1 MSTTE
6 SSGRATEAGRP
17 AAARLALDQVGY
29 AVRALW
35 RTRLVLI
42 FTFAMPIVWL
52 VVIGI
57 LAGNETVDPVSGV
70 RVMQFVTPVAVAM
83 GTFFATFPTLATSL
97 SEARESGV
105 LKRLRG
111 TPLPAWAYLVG
122 QIGAALVFAV
132 ASLAVTL
139 AVAVLA
145 YDVEVPAETAPALV
159 VTLLVGIAS
168 FSALGLA
175 VATVSAT
182 AAMAQAIAVGASI
195 LLAFISGMFV
205 IGGDLPG
212 WLSRIASVF
221 PLKPYTDALKAQFD
235 PFEEGSGWDPGALAV
250 IAAWGL
256 AATLVAAWAFRRKPG
271 AASTRGAAATE
282 AAPAGRGRAGG
293 PGSASTIGR
302 PSATRLVFD
311 QARAAN
317 RATWR
322 DPGSLLFVLIP
333 VGLYALLL
341 TMQGNV
347 LLPGGMPFATFF
359 AAGMVT
365 WGAGT
370 AVFMNL
376 PEAVARARDRGVL
389 KRLRGTPLSA
399 SQYLVGVTIAG
410 LALTFL
416 IAGLV
421 VTTGYLFF
429 GLRIP
434 AVGLAVGALV
444 ILIGTLTLA
453 ACGFLLAALVPNARA
468 VGAVGLMFLFVLSFA
483 SDIFIVGGG
492 PDWLGTFGS
501 LFPLKHV
508 QNALADAW
516 DPSGPVLDRAN
527 YAVLLAWAAGAAAL
541 AVRFFRWEPRR
552 G

>member
-1 MSTTE
+1 MT
-6 SSGRATEAGRP
+6 GPAATAQAIQAGRP
-17 AAARLALDQVGY
+17 AAARLALDQIGY

-35 RTRLVLI
+35 RTRMVLI

-57 LAGNETVDPVSGV
+57 VAGNETVDAVSGV
-70 RVMQFVTPVAVAM
+70 RVMQFATPVAVAM

-97 SEARESGV
+97 SEAREGGV

-122 QIGAALVFAV
+122 QIGAALIFAL

-139 AVAVLA
+139 TVAVVA
-145 YDVEVPAETAPALV
+145 YGVEVRAETAPALL
-159 VTLLVGIAS
+159 VTVLVGLAS

-182 AAMAQAIAVGASI
+182 AAMAQAIAIGASI
-195 LLAFISGMFV
+195 VLAFISGMFV
-205 IGGDLPG
+205 IGGELPD
-212 WLSRIASVF
+212 WLSRVASVF

-235 PFEEGSGWDPGALAV
+235 PFEDGFGWDLGALAI
-250 IAAWGL
+250 IAGWGV
-256 AATLVAAWAFRRKPG
+256 AGTLVAAWAFRRQPGAVRTREPG
-271 AASTRGAAATE
+271 AARTVPT
-282 AAPAGRGRAGG
+282 GRGNAGDTS
-293 PGSASTIGR
+293 PPRTVRR
-302 PSATRLVFD
+302 PSASRLVFD

-322 DPGSLLFVLIP
+322 DPGSLLFVVIP
-333 VGLYALLL
+333 VGLYA
-341 TMQGNV
+341 

-359 AAGMVT
+359 AASMIT

-376 PEAVARARDRGVL
+376 PEAVARARDRGGL

-399 SQYLVGVTIAG
+399 SQYLVEVTAAG

-416 IAGLV
+416 IAVLV
-421 VTTGYLFF
+421 AATGYVFF

-434 AVGLAVGALV
+434 AAGLALGALV
-444 ILIGTLTLA
+444 ILIGTLALA

-483 SDIFIVGGG
+483 SDVFIGGGG

-501 LFPLKHV
+501 LFPLKHL

-516 DPSGPVLDRAN
+516 DPGGPVLDWVH

>member
-1 MSTTE
+1 MET
-6 SSGRATEAGRP
+6 GRLSAG
-17 AAARLALDQVGY
+17 RLALHQIGY
-29 AVRALW
+29 AVTALW
-35 RTRLVLI
+35 RTRMVLI
-42 FTFAMPIVWL
+42 FTFAMPVVWL

-57 LAGNETVDPVSGV
+57 VAGNETVDPVSGV

-111 TPLPAWAYLVG
+111 TPLPAWVYLVG
-122 QIGAALVFAV
+122 QIGAAVIFAA
-132 ASLAVTL
+132 ASFSLTIT
-139 AVAVLA
+139 VAVVA
-145 YDVEVPAETAPALV
+145 YGVEVQAETALALTL
-159 VTLLVGIAS
+159 TLLVGISA

-182 AAMAQAIAVGASI
+182 AATAQAIAIGASI
-195 LLAFISGMFV
+195 VLAFISGVFV
-205 IGGDLPG
+205 IGGDVPG
-212 WLSRIASVF
+212 WLSRIAAVF

-235 PFEEGSGWDPGALAV
+235 PFQAGSGWDPGALAV
-250 IAAWGL
+250 IAAWG
-256 AATLVAAWAFRRKPG
+256 AVGALVAAWAFRRQPG
-271 AASTRGAAATE
+271 ATTRMRE
-282 AAPAGRGRAGG
+282 PVVKDMPAGRSNAAVLGAAGRLR
-293 PGSASTIGR
+293 R
-302 PSATRLVFD
+302 PAAARLVFD

-322 DPGSLLFVLIP
+322 DPGSVLFVIIP

-347 LLPGGMPFATFF
+347 MLPGGIPFATFF
-359 AAGMVT
+359 AAGMIT

-399 SQYLVGVTIAG
+399 SQYLAGVTAAG

-416 IAGLV
+416 IAVLV
-421 VTTGYLFF
+421 SATGFVFF
-429 GLRIP
+429 DLRIP
-434 AVGLAVGALV
+434 AAGLAVGALV

-468 VGAVGLMFLFVLSFA
+468 VGAVGLMFLFVLSFV
-483 SDIFIVGGG
+483 SDVFIVGGG
-492 PDWLGTFGS
+492 PDWLSTFGA
-501 LFPLKHV
+501 LFPLKHL
-508 QNALADAW
+508 QNALVDAW
-516 DPSGPVLDRAN
+516 DPNGPVLYWVH
-527 YAVLLAWAAGAAAL
+527 YAVLLGWAAGTAAL

>member
-1 MSTTE
+1 MT
-6 SSGRATEAGRP
+6 RPAVPVQATGAGRP
-17 AAARLALDQVGY
+17 AAARLALAQVGY

-35 RTRLVLI
+35 RTRMVLI

-57 LAGNETVDPVSGV
+57 VAGNETVDPVSGV

-97 SEARESGV
+97 SEARDGGV

-111 TPLPAWAYLVG
+111 TPLPAWAYLAG
-122 QIGAALVFAV
+122 QIGAALIFAV

-145 YDVEVPAETAPALV
+145 YDVELRAETALALA

-182 AAMAQAIAVGASI
+182 AAMAQAIAIGASI
-195 LLAFISGMFV
+195 VLAFISGMFV
-205 IGGDLPG
+205 IGGELPD
-212 WLSRIASVF
+212 WLSRIADLF
-221 PLKPYTDALKAQFD
+221 PLKPYTDALKTQFD
-235 PFEEGSGWDPGALAV
+235 PFEEGSGWDPAALAIV
-250 IAAWGL
+250 AAWGV
-256 AATLVAAWAFRRKPG
+256 AGTLVAVWAFRRQPRAVRTHAPG
-271 AASTRGAAATE
+271 VAGPAARAKTGAPGPASTA
-282 AAPAGRGRAGG
+282 
-293 PGSASTIGR
+293 GR
-302 PSATRLVFD
+302 PSASRLVFD

-322 DPGSLLFVLIP
+322 DPGSLLFVVIP

-347 LLPGGMPFATFF
+347 VLPGGMPFATFF
-359 AAGMVT
+359 AASMIT

-376 PEAVARARDRGVL
+376 PEAVARARDRGGL

-399 SQYLVGVTIAG
+399 SQYLVGVTAAG

-416 IAGLV
+416 IAVLV
-421 VTTGYLFF
+421 LVTGYAFF

-434 AVGLAVGALV
+434 AAGLALGVPV
-444 ILIGTLTLA
+444 ILLGTLTLA

-483 SDIFIVGGG
+483 SDVFIGGGG
-492 PDWLGTFGS
+492 PDWLSTFGS
-501 LFPLKHV
+501 LFPLKHL

-516 DPSGPVLDRAN
+516 DPGGPVMDWVHYL
-527 YAVLLAWAAGAAAL
+527 VLLAWAAGAAAL